1 MPLTLP
7 KAERAKAISLII
19 VAALIIVVLIQCV
32 IRPTIRALG
41 KLSRE
46 IPQIKDNLKQSE
58 ALIAKRSQMENQ
70 LASLQAKLKD
80 IKLALPPRSDLPD
93 ILQDISRLASASKV
107 KVLKMEPVKQQI
119 KQVEVGA
126 PLTIYAENPIEIEAK
141 GGYHALGEFINRIE
155 NAKNL
160 MSIADVKVESN
171 TNDMYNHDVKLLIV
185 IYLLREEALSK

>member
-7 KAERAKAISLII
+7 KAERAKATSLII
-19 VAALIIVVLIQCV
+19 VAVLIILVLIQCV
-32 IRPTIRALG
+32 MRPAIRALS

-46 IPQIKDNLKQSE
+46 MPQIKDNLKQSE
-58 ALIAKRSQMENQ
+58 ALIAKKSQMENR
-70 LASLQAKLKD
+70 LASLQAKLED
-80 IKLALPPRSDLPD
+80 IKLALPLRSDLPD
-93 ILQDISRLASASKV
+93 IFQDISRLASASKV

-119 KQVEVGA
+119 KQVEVEA
-126 PLTIYAENPIEIEAK
+126 PLTIYAENLIQIEAK

-160 MSIADVKVESN
+160 MSFTDVQVEFN
-171 TNDMYNHDVKLLIV
+171 TDDMYNHDVKLLIM